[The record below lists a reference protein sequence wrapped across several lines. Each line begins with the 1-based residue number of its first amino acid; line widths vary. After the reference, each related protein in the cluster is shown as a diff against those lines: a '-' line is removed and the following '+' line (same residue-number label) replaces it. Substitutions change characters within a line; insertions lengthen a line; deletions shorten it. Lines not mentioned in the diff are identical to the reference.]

1 LPDQG
6 AINWALPTALQ
17 PVQKRR
23 QFPRRLLGIC
33 KEGVANIMSDLIE
46 AADLLDADLVWSPD
60 MDTIRY
66 HLSSMLRAIA
76 ECRSPDHYA
85 TDLAKVLIDEH
96 HNDISL
102 G

>member
-1 LPDQG
+1 M
-6 AINWALPTALQ
+6 T
-17 PVQKRR
+17 
-23 QFPRRLLGIC
+23 
-33 KEGVANIMSDLIE
+33 DLIE

-66 HLSSMLRAIA
+66 HLSAMLRAIA
-76 ECRSPDHYA
+76 EMRDPEKYA
-85 TDLAKVLIDEH
+85 QDLASVLLDEH

>member
-1 LPDQG
+1 
-6 AINWALPTALQ
+6 
-17 PVQKRR
+17 
-23 QFPRRLLGIC
+23 
-33 KEGVANIMSDLIE
+33 MSDLIE

-60 MDTIRY
+60 LDSIRY

-76 ECRSPDHYA
+76 EFRDPEPYA
-85 TDLAKVLIDEH
+85 NDLAEVLLVEH

>member
-1 LPDQG
+1 MNEL
-6 AINWALPTALQ
+6 
-17 PVQKRR
+17 K
-23 QFPRRLLGIC
+23 
-33 KEGVANIMSDLIE
+33 E

-76 ECRSPDHYA
+76 ENRDPEIYA
-85 TDLAKVLIDEH
+85 TDLAKVLLEEH